1 MVVLPKQESFEA
13 AKLLGYGAD
22 TPCHSGDLA
31 ADNGPMEQRLKLHIV
46 SGDSRLRAEQSRL
59 AFSMGHHAEV
69 YSDLAELLASG
80 PQEGVIIACESVLIS
95 GVDRLLER
103 LSEAGIWLPVIA
115 ASHSPN
121 VDEIVQAIRAGAL
134 DYLRL
139 PITQEEFTRM
149 ASHVLANAGRHTGV
163 RRRLVEARQR
173 IGALSKREREVLDWL
188 SEGSSN
194 KAIARELEISP
205 RTVEI
210 HRANMMDKLGAS
222 HAAEAVRLRLE
233 AKFEED
239 SAPESV
245 TKSVAA
251 SVQRSEM
258 PSAIMQEDS
267 MLRVQRSG
275 G

>member
-1 MVVLPKQESFEA
+1 MDIPRLEAFEA
-13 AKLLGYGAD
+13 AELLGYGAVA
-22 TPCHSGDLA
+22 PCQDEKA
-31 ADNGPMEQRLKLHIV
+31 AAVRCPMEQRLKLHIV
-46 SGDSRLRAEQSRL
+46 GGDSRLRAEQSRL

-69 YSDLAELLASG
+69 YSDLAELLASR
-80 PQEGVIIACESVLIS
+80 PQAGVIVACESVLTC

-115 ASHSPN
+115 ASHDPD
-121 VDEIVQAIRAGAL
+121 VDEVVQAIRAGAL

-139 PITQEEFTRM
+139 PLTKEEFTRM
-149 ASHVLANAGRHTGV
+149 ASHVMADAGRHSDA

-173 IGALSKREREVLDWL
+173 IGTLSKREREVLDWL

-210 HRANMMDKLGAS
+210 HRANMMDKLGAN

-233 AKFEED
+233 AKFEGEERVAI
-239 SAPESV
+239 S
-245 TKSVAA
+245 AA
-251 SVQRSEM
+251 SGQTPASSV
-258 PSAIMQEDS
+258 IMEEGS
-267 MLRVQRSG
+267 VLRVQSG
-275 G
+275 GE